1 MKKSIK
7 PQFIINNE
15 RIIERRVIANEFDK
29 YFVSLASKLNEKAT
43 PVTNN
48 FEDFLPSGNMQS
60 MFMEDCTG
68 FEVNKIISEM
78 QNGKSSDVP
87 ISVIKK
93 ISNIISPIL
102 THHFNYLMGTGKFP
116 DMIKLG
122 KITPINKKED
132 EQLLKNYRPV
142 STLPIFG
149 KKFKKIIYSRLYSFF
164 VFQGILCDK
173 QFGFRKSYSTNHGL
187 NYFISHIKS
196 ELKKGNHVLGI
207 FIDLLSKAFDT
218 IDHGILIKKL

>member
-1 MKKSIK
+1 
-7 PQFIINNE
+7 
-15 RIIERRVIANEFDK
+15 
-29 YFVSLASKLNEKAT
+29 
-43 PVTNN
+43 
-48 FEDFLPSGNMQS
+48 
-60 MFMEDCTG
+60 MEDCTG

-93 ISNIISPIL
+93 TYNIISPIL
-102 THHFNYLMGTGKFP
+102 AHHFSYLMGTGKFS

-122 KITPINKKED
+122 KIAPIFKKED

-149 KKFKKIIYSRLYSFF
+149 KNFEKIIYFIAFLFPI
-164 VFQGILCDK
+164 GILYDK
-173 QFGFRKSYSTNHGL
+173 QFGFRKSHSTNHAL
-187 NYFISHIKS
+187 NYSISHIKS

-207 FIDLLSKAFDT
+207 FIDLSKAFDT
-218 IDHGILIKKL
+218 IVMEY

>member
-1 MKKSIK
+1 M
-7 PQFIINNE
+7 
-15 RIIERRVIANEFDK
+15 R
-29 YFVSLASKLNEKAT
+29 
-43 PVTNN
+43 
-48 FEDFLPSGNMQS
+48 S

-93 ISNIISPIL
+93 TYNIISPIL
-102 THHFNYLMGTGKFP
+102 AHHFSYLMGTGKFP

-122 KITPINKKED
+122 KIAPIFKKED

-149 KKFKKIIYSRLYSFF
+149 KNFEKIIYSRLYSFF
-164 VFQGILCDK
+164 V
-173 QFGFRKSYSTNHGL
+173 
-187 NYFISHIKS
+187 SHW
-196 ELKKGNHVLGI
+196 HFV
-207 FIDLLSKAFDT
+207 
-218 IDHGILIKKL
+218 

>member
-1 MKKSIK
+1 
-7 PQFIINNE
+7 
-15 RIIERRVIANEFDK
+15 
-29 YFVSLASKLNEKAT
+29 
-43 PVTNN
+43 
-48 FEDFLPSGNMQS
+48 
-60 MFMEDCTG
+60 MEDCTG

-93 ISNIISPIL
+93 RSNIISPIL
-102 THHFNYLMGTGKFP
+102 AHHFSYLMGTGKFP

-122 KITPINKKED
+122 KIAPIFKKED

-149 KKFKKIIYSRLYSFF
+149 INFEKIIYSRLYSFF
-164 VFQGILCDK
+164 VSQGILYDK
-173 QFGFRKSYSTNHGL
+173 QFGFRKSHSTNHAL
-187 NYFISHIKS
+187 NYSISHIKS

-207 FIDLLSKAFDT
+207 FIDLSKAFDT
-218 IDHGILIKKL
+218 IVMEY

>member
-1 MKKSIK
+1 M
-7 PQFIINNE
+7 
-15 RIIERRVIANEFDK
+15 
-29 YFVSLASKLNEKAT
+29 SLASKLNEKAT

-48 FEDFLPSGNMQS
+48 FGDFLPSGNMRS

-93 ISNIISPIL
+93 TSNIISPIL
-102 THHFNYLMGTGKFP
+102 AHHFNYLMGTGKFP
-116 DMIKLG
+116 DMIELG
-122 KITPINKKED
+122 KITPIFKKED

-149 KKFKKIIYSRLYSFF
+149 K
-164 VFQGILCDK
+164 
-173 QFGFRKSYSTNHGL
+173 
-187 NYFISHIKS
+187 
-196 ELKKGNHVLGI
+196 I
-207 FIDLLSKAFDT
+207 F
-218 IDHGILIKKL
+218 